1 MSIWDKEALVNAGL
15 KKPETQAYLY
25 DQYEERDGCFPAYY
39 KTADIY
45 EPYLGPG
52 RIWPDPKNIKALV
65 TLEDAEAAA
74 ELIRRATIEECIK
87 FVEGGVF
94 LTNDSPAA
102 RMAKECGKE
111 MRKQLL

>member
-15 KKPETQAYLY
+15 KKLETRAYLY

-45 EPYLGPG
+45 EPYTGPG
-52 RIWPDPKNIKALV
+52 RVWPEPKNIKPLVTMEDVEAAIALV
-65 TLEDAEAAA
+65 
-74 ELIRRATIEECIK
+74 RQATIDECIK

-94 LTNDSPAA
+94 LTNDAPAA
-102 RMAKECGKE
+102 RMAKECARE
-111 MRKQLL
+111 MRKQIS